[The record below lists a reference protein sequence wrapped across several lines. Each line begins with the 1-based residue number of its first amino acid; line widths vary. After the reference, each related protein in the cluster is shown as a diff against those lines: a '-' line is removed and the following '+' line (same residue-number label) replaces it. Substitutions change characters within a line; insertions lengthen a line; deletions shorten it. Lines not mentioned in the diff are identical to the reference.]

1 MFLKFYSSSHQ
12 KHEQNHLKIQVE
24 DNSVFNETSTLEW
37 YYDIFCFLH
46 ASLFQE
52 MAMWVK
58 KYWPKQKMLDG
69 RIPNCQVLDFWAWK
83 CFSKLYYCTDNI
95 IFKHLICQRWSLWV
109 TKYFEVFRKGMCRL
123 NRELG
128 IMSTAIGTN
137 FTTMN

>member
-1 MFLKFYSSSHQ
+1 
-12 KHEQNHLKIQVE
+12 
-24 DNSVFNETSTLEW
+24 
-37 YYDIFCFLH
+37 
-46 ASLFQE
+46 
-52 MAMWVK
+52 MWVK

-137 FTTMN
+137 FTTMNKIKIPWTREEKGLAISSGKELVPGENMIKAFSRCLGVNPSMEETLKQFN